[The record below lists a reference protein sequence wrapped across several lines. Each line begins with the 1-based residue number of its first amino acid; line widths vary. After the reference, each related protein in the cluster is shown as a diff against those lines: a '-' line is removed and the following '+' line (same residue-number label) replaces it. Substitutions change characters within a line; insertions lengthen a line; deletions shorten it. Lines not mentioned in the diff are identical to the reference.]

1 MTTDDSRRSSA
12 ASPSIVLAGVAG
24 FIAWCSLL
32 DWVSPVLL
40 ERFVAG
46 AQAAGVTGSALGVLT
61 FMVFGVVPWTLAI
74 AGAWAVQVRVK
85 DRDRQWLLQLPFL
98 ALFLVMP
105 PRGDEIA
112 GVLPPSAAVTY
123 RMLDGW
129 ALGVM
134 VAGLAVWTVYRV
146 IRWLVRDERAAR
158 ASAR

>member
-40 ERFVAG
+40 ERFVAE

-61 FMVFGVVPWTLAI
+61 FMVLGVVPWTLAI

-112 GVLPPSAAVTY
+112 GVLPLQPQ
-123 RMLDGW
+123 
-129 ALGVM
+129 
-134 VAGLAVWTVYRV
+134 
-146 IRWLVRDERAAR
+146 
-158 ASAR
+158 